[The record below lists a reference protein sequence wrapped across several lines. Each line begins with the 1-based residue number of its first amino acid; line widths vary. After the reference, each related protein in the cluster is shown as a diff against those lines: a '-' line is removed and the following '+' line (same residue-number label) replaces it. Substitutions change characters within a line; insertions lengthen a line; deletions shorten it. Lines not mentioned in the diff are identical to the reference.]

1 MNLTEILKSAHIKPK
16 EFLALACALAVGL
29 LFLVFWLFKPQAD
42 VDFKPEIENLTDTI
56 RTHFQRNIDYHGLNT
71 AYVIKNALAP
81 KEMVRVDKLFGKSKS
96 EVLVGKDM
104 KGSTVLVFEKNFAVT
119 YLNLNKKN
127 CVALLTTEFE
137 ASSGLEGISVSNGNL
152 YELTYG
158 GKFSLPVNRQDAQKY
173 CKAKNTV
180 MLVFE

>member
-1 MNLTEILKSAHIKPK
+1 MNLTKVLQSTSLKPK
-16 EFLALACALAVGL
+16 EFLALVCALVIGL
-29 LFLVFWLFKPQAD
+29 LILIFWLFKPQSA
-42 VDFKPEIENLTDTI
+42 VDFKPEIESLTEAV

-104 KGSTVLVFEKNFAVT
+104 KGSTVLVFEKKFAVT

-127 CVALLTTEFE
+127 CLALLTTEFE
-137 ASSGLEGISVSNGNL
+137 ASSGLEGISVSNDNL

-158 GKFSLPVNRQDAQKY
+158 GKFSLPVNKQDAQNY

-180 MLVFE
+180 MLIFE